1 MALAE
6 SEMDDTLFGMCLD
19 SETLRLKWNA
29 AFDCEVFEIL
39 SVLLRVIELETCALT
54 DAEWFAK
61 TLVDIEALELHEED
75 TSFKTTEEGEIST
88 LTASVSLSDEV
99 IDEDGHIV

>member
-19 SETLRLKWNA
+19 SETLRLRWNA
-29 AFDCEVFEIL
+29 ALDCEVFEIL
-39 SVLLRVIELETCALT
+39 SVLLRVIELEACALT

-75 TSFKTTEEGEIST
+75 PSFKTTEEGDILT
-88 LTASVSLSDEV
+88 LTASASLSDDV
-99 IDEDGHIV
+99 IDKDGHIV